1 MMIMITIIIH
11 PTTITTNIITIL
23 YLPQKVMDIV
33 VMPLVPM
40 EVIGKKKRALKKY
53 DQFATNTGC

>member
-1 MMIMITIIIH
+1 MIMITIIIH

-33 VMPLVPM
+33 VMALVPM